1 MSLEYNLINLVNN
14 LKTDF
19 KSILTIIF
27 QENED
32 YTKEIQDFL
41 NQQFNDFSGL
51 AEIYPPSNLIFNAFN
66 YFNLEQLNVVIIGQD
81 PYHGPKQAMGLCF
94 SVPEGVKVPPSLA
107 NIYKELSDDLNVDT
121 STRSGDLTNW
131 ASQGVILLN
140 TALTVR
146 QSKANSHSKIW
157 NQSTKIILKKL
168 SQEKSDIIFIL
179 WGGHAKS
186 YKKLIQE
193 SNNNHYFIESNHPS
207 PLSANRGGWFGSKPF
222 SKANNYLETL
232 GKNPINW

>member
-157 NQSTKIILKKL
+157 NQFTKIILKKL